1 MTEND
6 SGIELLC
13 DEDPF
18 VYSRSPSPTPTRQDI
33 LQFRSLD
40 KNQKLSEEERRE
52 AFSYFLSKEQ
62 QFAPNSEYLKQLQCS
77 ANLSSARF
85 KAVRY
90 IILVCSKLS
99 LAVGTVFN
107 AANYV
112 DRFLS
117 MNSSTNWEGW
127 MLELLS
133 VACVSIAAKFDEVNI
148 PSLHDLQLAH
158 IYANTRR
165 INCYMILQYDDS
177 MIDECDQTEEMEHR
191 FQASTTQDMELMIL
205 KALDWRLS
213 CVTPFSYVDLLLPL
227 SRQHTEGTTSA
238 DCVTRLLLLSLLG
251 TSLLQFG
258 AFVVSASAFRC
269 ALQDNDGAS
278 FSDLNDLI
286 PLEHMVKLEECYEI
300 MKQIW
305 DKKKTKKNNNRSPV
319 SVIPVENGD
328 HALGCN
334 LRINR
339 CLFTEP
345 ISEDDFNEHERKDH
359 KDP

>member
-33 LQFRSLD
+33 QFCSLD

-62 QFAPNSEYLKQLQCS
+62 QFAPNREYLKQLQCS
-77 ANLSSARF
+77 IKLSTARF

-90 IILVCSKLS
+90 IILVCNKLS

-148 PSLHDLQLAH
+148 PSLHDLQ
-158 IYANTRR
+158 
-165 INCYMILQYDDS
+165 
-177 MIDECDQTEEMEHR
+177 TEEMEHR

-227 SRQHTEGTTSA
+227 SRQHTEETTSA
-238 DCVTRLLLLSLLG
+238 DCVTHLLLLSLLG

-269 ALQDNDGAS
+269 ALQDDDGAS
-278 FSDLNDLI
+278 FSDLSDLI

-305 DKKKTKKNNNRSPV
+305 DKKKTKKNNDRSPV

-345 ISEDDFNEHERKDH
+345 ISEDDFNEHELKDH